1 MHDVAIVSKG
11 VSVVRDQ
18 QTILGSVSFMVPVGT
33 ITGLVG
39 PSGSGKT
46 TLMRAIMGAQR
57 LAAGTLR
64 VLDEPAGSA
73 VLRSNIGY
81 VTQAPAIYDDLT
93 TYQNLHYFARI
104 LGADEGDIE
113 RAMSAVDLMPQ
124 AKQIV
129 GSMSGGQRT
138 RVSLAIALLG
148 EPALLVLDEPTVGLD
163 PVLRRSLWK
172 LFRKLAADGR
182 TLVISSHVM
191 DEAEQCSNILLLR
204 DGRVLHQ
211 GTKEFL
217 LAYTH
222 TKTVEAAFLKLAG
235 DSNHES

>member
-1 MHDVAIVSKG
+1 MQDVAIISKN

-18 QTILGSVSFMVPVGT
+18 HTILRSVSFMVPAGS
-33 ITGLVG
+33 ITGLIG

-57 LAAGTLR
+57 LAAGDLR
-64 VLDEPAGSA
+64 VLDEPAGNET
-73 VLRSNIGY
+73 LRSKIGY

-93 TYQNLHYFARI
+93 TRQNLHYFARI

-124 AKQIV
+124 ARQIV

-138 RVSLAIALLG
+138 RVSLAVALLG

-182 TLVISSHVM
+182 TLIISSHVM
-191 DEAEQCSNILLLR
+191 DEAEQCPNILLLR
-204 DGRVLHQ
+204 DGRVLHH
-211 GTKEFL
+211 GAKEFL
-217 LAYTH
+217 LAHTR

-235 DSNHES
+235 DSKYES